1 MEVFRDI
8 GAYDGRPSAVCVGV
22 FDGMHLGHRAL
33 LGRLV
38 DEARARGLV
47 SLAVTFE
54 PHPRIVLSKGNDRV
68 GLLSGPGERAS
79 LFEAAGVDRLAVIPF
94 TREFSDVSARE
105 FLAGWLRDRLCA
117 RFLLLG
123 YNHRF
128 GGDDVPP
135 ECYVGLAASVG
146 LEAVRAGVF
155 SLPDG
160 GKVSSTVARE
170 ALAEGDVAAAARVLG
185 RDYELRGVV
194 VHGDALGRTFGV
206 RTANVLPYDE
216 CRLVPADGVY
226 ACWVAFGGE
235 PHRAV
240 VNVGSRPTVGGGE
253 RRIEAHVMDFDADVY
268 GREVTVAFHARL
280 RGEVRFGS
288 TAALAGQIASDMA
301 AARAAL

>member
-1 MEVFRDI
+1 MEVFSDI

-33 LGRLV
+33 LGRLAR
-38 DEARARGLV
+38 EARSRGLV
-47 SLAVTFE
+47 SMAVTFE

-68 GLLSGPGERAS
+68 GLLTDPGERDA
-79 LFEAAGVDRLAVIPF
+79 LFAAAGVDRLAVIPF
-94 TREFSDVSARE
+94 TRGFSDVSARE

-128 GGDDVPP
+128 GGDDVAP

-155 SLPDG
+155 TLPGG
-160 GKVSSTVARE
+160 GKVSSTVVRE

-185 RDYELRGVV
+185 RDYDVRGLV

-216 CRLVPADGVY
+216 RRLVPADGVY
-226 ACWVAFGGE
+226 AGWVSFGGE
-235 PHRAV
+235 PRQAV

-268 GREVTVAFHARL
+268 GREATVFFHARL
-280 RGEVRFGS
+280 RGEMRFDG
-288 TAALAGQIASDMA
+288 TAALADQIAADMA